1 MFHYSQYR
9 STDDQ
14 LIRRFVD
21 QFPLAIITSCVG
33 GDWLSSHIP
42 LFWASPNS
50 NGELLGHADAANAQF
65 SNVVDLPVHLIFSG
79 PNMYIPPEA
88 YATRQLP
95 TWNYLA
101 VHARATLNVE
111 TDPAR
116 NLEILSETARHLRS
130 TPSKFRVERDD
141 QRVQRWIGSIRGVRI
156 RVHEIEGRFKLSQ
169 DKAPDDVISAANY
182 FSEKISQ
189 SISPE
194 TLLEFSGLEQVF
206 K

>member
-9 STDDQ
+9 STDDR
-14 LIRRFVD
+14 LIRKFVE
-21 QFPLAIITSCVG
+21 QFPLAIITSCEG
-33 GDWLSSHIP
+33 GEWRSSHIP
-42 LFWASPNS
+42 LFWANAASI
-50 NGELLGHADAANAQF
+50 GELLGHVDVANSQF
-65 SNVVDLPVHLIFSG
+65 SDADKLPVHLIFSG

-101 VHARATLNVE
+101 VHARATLTIE
-111 TDPAR
+111 SAPER
-116 NLEILSETARHLRS
+116 NLEILSETARHLRNA
-130 TPSKFRVERDD
+130 PSEFRVERDD
-141 QRVQRWIGSIRGVRI
+141 QRVQRWIGSIRGLRI
-156 RVHEIEGRFKLSQ
+156 QVHEIEGRFKLSQ

-189 SISPE
+189 SVSPE
-194 TLLEFSGLEQVF
+194 TLLAFSGLERVF